1 VLTVLLIDSDALRSM
16 LLQGQAGIRGVLKT
30 VQWMATSVLLVLF
43 VVLNRNKQGIH
54 DRLSRTKVIKAR

>member
-1 VLTVLLIDSDALRSM
+1 MLTVLLIDSDALRSM